1 LSEIKKGRL
10 VVLSAPSGTGKT
22 TICRKLRD
30 RFDDMVISVSYT
42 TRSPRGKER
51 NGVEYHFV
59 DDATFDRM
67 IKNNEFLEWANVFDR
82 RYGSSRKDT
91 QQLTALGKD
100 VFFDI
105 DVQGGQQIKK
115 ASQDAIL
122 IFLLPPTID
131 ELISRLSKRK
141 TETEQQMNKR
151 LKTAIWELEQ
161 SQTYCN
167 HVINDNLEEA
177 INEVNRLRN
186 KKSRDFEQKEEFV
199 KDLIEKAKKHFG

>member
-1 LSEIKKGRL
+1 
-10 VVLSAPSGTGKT
+10 VLSAPSGTGKT
-22 TICRKLRD
+22 TICKKLRA
-30 RFDDMVISVSYT
+30 RSDDMVISVSYT
-42 TRSPRGKER
+42 TRPLRGKER
-51 NGVEYHFV
+51 DGVDYHFV

-67 IKNNEFLEWANVFDR
+67 IKNSEFLEWASVFDR

-91 QQLTALGKD
+91 QELIVQGKD

-115 ASQDAIL
+115 ATQDAIL

-131 ELISRLSKRK
+131 ELVSRLNKRG
-141 TETEQQMNKR
+141 TETDGQMDR
-151 LKTAIWELEQ
+151 RFKTAIWELEQ
-161 SQTYCN
+161 SHTYEN
-167 HVINDNLEEA
+167 HVINDNLEDA

-199 KDLIEKAKKHFG
+199 AKLIKKAKKHFR